1 MKFSLY
7 QVEQS
12 LQKRKKKETV
22 TSERFNLYNSDNW
35 TQITACLITKA
46 EDAEVF
52 KNK

>member
-12 LQKRKKKETV
+12 LQKWKKETV
-22 TSERFNLYNSDNW
+22 TSERVNLYNFENW
-35 TQITACLITKA
+35 TQITACLITKVD
-46 EDAEVF
+46 DAEVF